1 MTTEMQHF
9 TFTRSSFIVIILSLL
24 ALFIPVFFT
33 EYSLLKF
40 THGVL
45 SYPLDDTYI
54 HMSIARNLSE
64 NGTWGINA
72 QQFSAASSSIL
83 YTILLATLFKI
94 FSVNVLVPFI
104 VNIVTGIILI
114 IVIQQRLQ
122 KENINYVSQFIIL
135 FLVIFLTPLPAQVIS
150 GMEHTLQCLFCF
162 LFIFIFNDW
171 YNEIKINYSKK
182 LPISLY
188 LTGIL
193 CCAIRYEG
201 LFLVAIV
208 CCILLWN
215 KKIVSAFSL
224 GIISLLPVI
233 IFGIYS
239 VSKGSYF
246 FPNSVLLKATPVE
259 VSSNGFVSSVS
270 NILIDK
276 LTLAKNGITSLATQ
290 RLLLILPLTYLVFR
304 KFLSDKN
311 SYVQI
316 ILILTVCTLLQLAFA
331 ATGWFYRYEAYLILC
346 STVIISLIVYKYAHL
361 LFSSTKK
368 TVFPAMFF
376 IVLILIFPFVLR
388 SAAAYT
394 KAKQACINIY
404 EQQYQMGNFI
414 KQYYNKDTVA
424 LNDIGAV
431 SYLKQ
436 GGVVDLWGLA
446 DIDVAR
452 SKRNNYSTPAFLNNL
467 ANKKNVKVAV
477 VYDSWFNK
485 SLLDNWKKVATWQIN
500 NNVICGDSI
509 VSFYAVMKQ
518 DSASLKSNLEN
529 YQKLLPADVKIVYY

>member
-1 MTTEMQHF
+1 MQKRF
-9 TFTRSSFIVIILSLL
+9 TLNSFIVIALALL
-24 ALFIPVFFT
+24 ALFVPVFFT
-33 EYSLLKF
+33 EYNLLKF

-54 HMSIARNLSE
+54 HMSIAKNIAQ

-72 QQFSAASSSIL
+72 HQFSAASSSIL
-83 YTILLATLFKI
+83 YSVLLALLFKI
-94 FSVNVLVPFI
+94 FSVTTLMPFI
-104 VNIVTGIILI
+104 VNIITAIILV
-114 IVIQQRLQ
+114 IVIQRRLE
-122 KENINYVSQFIIL
+122 KENVDYKWQFIIL
-135 FLVIFLTPLPAQVIS
+135 FLVIFFTPLSAQVIS
-150 GMEHTLQCLFCF
+150 GMEHTLQCLFSF
-162 LFIFIFNDW
+162 LFIFNFYDW
-171 YNEIKINYSKK
+171 YNKSLSNASIQLPVGLYIN
-182 LPISLY
+182 
-188 LTGIL
+188 GFL

-208 CCILLWN
+208 CCILLFN
-215 KKIVSAFSL
+215 KKIATAFLLGFVSV
-224 GIISLLPVI
+224 LPIV
-233 IFGIYS
+233 IFGLYS

-259 VSSNGFVSSVS
+259 VTSGGFVSSIS
-270 NILIDK
+270 NILVDK

-290 RLLLILPLTYLVFR
+290 RLLLILPLTYLLFR
-304 KFLSDKN
+304 KFFGDKN
-311 SYVQI
+311 AYVQI

-331 ATGWFYRYEAYLILC
+331 STGWFYRYEAYLVLC
-346 STVIISLIVYKYAHL
+346 SVVIVCLIFYEYGKAF
-361 LFSSTKK
+361 FSSANK
-368 TVFPAMFF
+368 
-376 IVLILIFPFVLR
+376 IVLPALAFVALILFFPLVLR

-431 SYLKQ
+431 SFFKQ
-436 GGVVDLWGLA
+436 GGVFDMWGLA

-452 SKRNNYSTPAFLNNL
+452 SKKNNYSTPAFLNNL

-485 SLLDNWKKVATWQIN
+485 ALLNNWQKIATWQIN

-509 VSFYAVMKQ
+509 VSFYALKTQ
-518 DSASLKSNLEN
+518 DTTLLKANLVN
-529 YQKLLPADVKIVYY
+529 YQKTLPTDVKIDYY